1 LEDGAVFWVDLVMIA
16 RLGQALARAREDLVW
31 VEADGAA
38 DLVAGEFAGLPLVED
53 RPRRQA
59 EEFTELAA
67 GDEPLGHASAVR
79 SSCSFWRLPLK

>member
-38 DLVAGEFAGLPLVED
+38 HLVAGEFARLPLVED
-53 RPRRQA
+53 RPRHQA
-59 EEFTELAA
+59 EELAELA
-67 GDEPLGHASAVR
+67 GSDEPLGHVPA
-79 SSCSFWRLPLK
+79 